1 MNKVYANIILI
12 FYYIF
17 FVINI
22 NAQKKKDINAIKSM
36 CGCFEIEFNFSETFS
51 TNPDTKSKNYKA
63 KALEWAQLVS
73 SDNNHISIQHLLI
86 VGSERF
92 PSVVKHWRQDWV
104 YQNTDLYVYDVNNR
118 WNFIKKNKSNV
129 KNQWTQ
135 KVFQVDDSPRYEGT
149 ATWVHVDGKSYWENI
164 TPAPLPRRE
173 FSKRKDYNVTL
184 RGNRNEITQ
193 YGWVHDQ
200 DNQKI
205 NIDESGKKEIIAYEK
220 GFNTYTKVDDERCI
234 AAKKWWNDNNEK
246 WSIVRDKWSEIYSKN
261 EDLTLK
267 STVEGKKLYEYLFNK
282 KYSDKKT
289 IDLVI
294 EKFLKS

>member
-1 MNKVYANIILI
+1 MMVNPELI
-12 FYYIF
+12 SRGEYDQMR
-17 FVINI
+17 
-22 NAQKKKDINAIKSM
+22 A
-36 CGCFEIEFNFSETFS
+36 
-51 TNPDTKSKNYKA
+51 
-63 KALEWAQLVS
+63 
-73 SDNNHISIQHLLI
+73 DNNHISIQHLLI

-92 PSVVKHWRQDWV
+92 PSVVKHWRQDWI

-282 KYSDKKT
+282 KYSDKKSINSV
-289 IDLVI
+289 ID
-294 EKFLKS
+294 KFLKS

>member
-1 MNKVYANIILI
+1 MNNVYANIILI

-51 TNPDTKSKNYKA
+51 ANPETKSKNYKA

-92 PSVVKHWRQDWV
+92 PSVVKHWRQDWI

-118 WNFIKKNKSNV
+118 WKFIKKNKSDV

-193 YGWVHDQ
+193 NGWVHDQ

-220 GFNTYTKVDDERCI
+220 GFNTYTRVEDERCI

-246 WSIVRDKWSEIYSKN
+246 WSVVRDKWSEVYSEN
-261 EDLTLK
+261 EDLTLE
-267 STVEGKKLYEYLFNK
+267 STVQGKKLYEYLFSK
-282 KYSDKKT
+282 KYSDKKSINSV
-289 IDLVI
+289 ID
-294 EKFLKS
+294 KFLKS

>member
-1 MNKVYANIILI
+1 MNIVLILFSI
-12 FYYIF
+12 LFG
-17 FVINI
+17 INMT
-22 NAQKKKDINAIKSM
+22 AQKKRDIIAIKSM

-51 TNPDTKSKNYKA
+51 ANPETKSKNYKA

-104 YQNTDLYVYDVNNR
+104 YENTDLYVYDVNNS

-220 GFNTYTKVDDERCI
+220 GFNTYTKVEDERCI
-234 AAKKWWNDNNEK
+234 AAKKWWKENNEK
-246 WSIVRDKWSEIYSKN
+246 WSIVRDKWHEIYSKN

-267 STVEGKKLYEYLFNK
+267 RTVEGKKLYEYLFNK
-282 KYSDKKT
+282 IYSDKKS
-289 IDLVI
+289 IDLII